1 MSSSAALMAGM
12 AGTPGNGTRSGHPDK
27 KVPVFLGDGSCL
39 LLFRGNGSCFLNR
52 DVV

>member
-12 AGTPGNGTRSGHPDK
+12 AGTPGNRTRSGHPEG

-39 LLFRGNGSCFLNR
+39 LLFRGMVPVS
-52 DVV
+52 